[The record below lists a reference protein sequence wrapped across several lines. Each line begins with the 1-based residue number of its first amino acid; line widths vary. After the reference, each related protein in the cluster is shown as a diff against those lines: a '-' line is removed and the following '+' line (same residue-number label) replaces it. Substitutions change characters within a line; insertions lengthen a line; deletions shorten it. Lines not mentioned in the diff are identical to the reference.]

1 MYDVTP
7 IAKTSRHLPIRH
19 ANCDLPFWT
28 TILKSTVP
36 TLYPSWGCHN
46 RRSRWKWRQ
55 DGIWVVWCD
64 SSSTH
69 RRRIWFYSVIVD
81 ETDFQDL
88 PVVPNKWQNVTKPHT
103 WRIWTNTFCTLDTS
117 ICSILEHMLQ
127 CIASLLRN
135 IYIGIAEILYI
146 IKAVYRGG
154 ISPLPVTTKHVL
166 YTLHIL

>member
-1 MYDVTP
+1 MVFNHRELASDRAR
-7 IAKTSRHLPIRH
+7 AKSDYCVYNVMLMLCMTSRQLPIRH

-46 RRSRWKWRQ
+46 RRSMWKWRQ

-64 SSSTH
+64 SSST
-69 RRRIWFYSVIVD
+69 RRRRVWFYSVIMY

-88 PVVPNKWQNVTKPHT
+88 LVAPNKWENVTKPHT

-117 ICSILEHMLQ
+117 ICSVLEHTLQ

-135 IYIGIAEILYI
+135 
-146 IKAVYRGG
+146 K
-154 ISPLPVTTKHVL
+154 
-166 YTLHIL
+166 